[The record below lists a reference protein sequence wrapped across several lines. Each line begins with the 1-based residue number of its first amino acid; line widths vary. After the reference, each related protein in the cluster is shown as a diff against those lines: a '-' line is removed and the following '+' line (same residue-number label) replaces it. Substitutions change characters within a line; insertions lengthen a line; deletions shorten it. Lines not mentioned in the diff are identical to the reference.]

1 MLTTR
6 PSLMTFVSASQFHV
20 YLPCVTTLIWAF
32 SAIVKTDGSF
42 AALIKTQTT
51 MHKWHHTRY
60 VRRAERST
68 KLYSLVFPVV
78 LKQVSRRRMPGASVI
93 VAETLSNSA
102 GLSCCCYLFAQRI
115 ILHITC
121 YMLQTLRL
129 RLRIV
134 FSNR

>member
-1 MLTTR
+1 
-6 PSLMTFVSASQFHV
+6 MTFVSASQFHV
-20 YLPCVTTLIWAF
+20 YLPCVTTLIGAF

-42 AALIKTQTT
+42 AAPIKTQTT

-68 KLYSLVFPVV
+68 KLYSLVLPVV

-93 VAETLSNSA
+93 VAETGGDTLQLCRTELLLLSVRTA
-102 GLSCCCYLFAQRI
+102 H
-115 ILHITC
+115 HITH

-129 RLRIV
+129 RIV
-134 FSNR
+134 FSSR